1 MFNQNNKYIVKYTT
15 IKENME
21 NMNKAYDDK
30 IRNENILIEK
40 LNSGWEQI
48 KEILSEFVYAFNYV
62 LEEFQTDIVPEIRMS
77 LPSHDVNN
85 TYQLVINKQI
95 VKIICST
102 LGKEIYTINLT
113 YINDNNHHFINSLY
127 DTYKL
132 ALKSN
137 INIIDIVNDSLVN
150 KKELCEAFYKTF
162 EKVLDEINNYY
173 LTCTQEIVISNN
185 SLQSEI
191 DKFPKN

>member
-40 LNSGWEQI
+40 LNSEWEQV
-48 KEILSEFVYAFNYV
+48 KEILNEFVYAFNYV
-62 LEEFQTDIVPEIRMS
+62 LEEFQTDIVPEIRMP
-77 LPSHDVNN
+77 LPFHDVNN

-95 VKIICST
+95 VKIVCST

-137 INIIDIVNDSLVN
+137 INIIDIINDSLVN

-173 LTCTQEIVISNN
+173 LTCTQKIAMSND

>member
-1 MFNQNNKYIVKYTT
+1 MFNQDNKYIVKYTT

-30 IRNENILIEK
+30 IKNENILIEK

-62 LEEFQTDIVPEIRMS
+62 LEEFQTDIVPEIRMP

-137 INIIDIVNDSLVN
+137 INIIDIINDSLVN

-173 LTCTQEIVISNN
+173 LTCTQKIVISNN

>member
-40 LNSGWEQI
+40 LNSGWEQV
-48 KEILSEFVYAFNYV
+48 KEILNEFVYAFNYV
-62 LEEFQTDIVPEIRMS
+62 LEEFQTDIVPEIRMP

-95 VKIICST
+95 VKIVCSI

-137 INIIDIVNDSLVN
+137 INIIDIINDSLVN

-173 LTCTQEIVISNN
+173 LTCTQKIAMSND

>member
-40 LNSGWEQI
+40 LNSGWEQV
-48 KEILSEFVYAFNYV
+48 KEILNEFVYAFNYV
-62 LEEFQTDIVPEIRMS
+62 LEEFQTDIVPEIRMP

-95 VKIICST
+95 VKIVCSI

-137 INIIDIVNDSLVN
+137 INIIDIINDSLVN

-173 LTCTQEIVISNN
+173 LTCTQKIVISND

>member
-1 MFNQNNKYIVKYTT
+1 MLNQNNKYIVKYAT

-40 LNSGWEQI
+40 LNSGWEQV
-48 KEILSEFVYAFNYV
+48 KEILNEFVYAFNYV
-62 LEEFQTDIVPEIRMS
+62 LEEFQTDIVPEIRMP

-95 VKIICST
+95 VKIVCSI

-137 INIIDIVNDSLVN
+137 INIIDIINDSLVN

-173 LTCTQEIVISNN
+173 LTCTQKIAMLNN

>member
-1 MFNQNNKYIVKYTT
+1 MFNQDNKYIVKYTT

-40 LNSGWEQI
+40 LNSGWEQV
-48 KEILSEFVYAFNYV
+48 KEILNEFVYAFNYV
-62 LEEFQTDIVPEIRMS
+62 LEEFQTDIVPEIRMP

-95 VKIICST
+95 VKIVCSI

-137 INIIDIVNDSLVN
+137 INIIDIINDSLVN

-173 LTCTQEIVISNN
+173 LTCTQEIAMLND

>member
-40 LNSGWEQI
+40 LNSGWEQV
-48 KEILSEFVYAFNYV
+48 KEILNEFVYAFNYV
-62 LEEFQTDIVPEIRMS
+62 LEEFQTDIAPEIRML

-95 VKIICST
+95 VKIVCSI

-137 INIIDIVNDSLVN
+137 INIIDIINDSLVN

-173 LTCTQEIVISNN
+173 LTCTQKIAMSNN

>member
-40 LNSGWEQI
+40 LNSGWEQV
-48 KEILSEFVYAFNYV
+48 KEILNEFVYAFNYV
-62 LEEFQTDIVPEIRMS
+62 LEEFQTDIVPEIRMP

-95 VKIICST
+95 VKIVCSI

-137 INIIDIVNDSLVN
+137 INIIDIINDSLVN

-173 LTCTQEIVISNN
+173 LTCTQKIAISND